1 MTVLSGSSFDEQMNV
16 SLKKKLKKPK
26 EGYKTAVVIA

>member
-16 SLKKKLKKPK
+16 SLKKI
-26 EGYKTAVVIA
+26 EEAERRI